1 MWAPFATRKFKDE
14 LMFQDTWTDA
24 DQQAVEQL
32 AKKFGVDLAAEQ
44 VAGEHATFAQ
54 IEAAASRLGKAV
66 ARPVTQDLALQQTA
80 LLDQPQPC
88 PTCGKLCDVEVRQ
101 RKMTTGDG
109 PIELRETACQ
119 CSACSRDFFP
129 SACSLGTAS
138 TRL

>member
-1 MWAPFATRKFKDE
+1 
-14 LMFQDTWTDA
+14 MFQDTWTDE

-44 VAGEHATFAQ
+44 VAGENATFAQ

-66 ARPVTQDLALQQTA
+66 TRQVTQDLALQQTA

-101 RKMTTGDG
+101 RKMTTADG
-109 PIELRETACQ
+109 PIELRETACK

>member
-1 MWAPFATRKFKDE
+1 
-14 LMFQDTWTDA
+14 MFQDTWTDE

-44 VAGEHATFAQ
+44 VAGKNATFAQ
-54 IEAAASRLGKAV
+54 IEAAASKLGKALT
-66 ARPVTQDLALQQTA
+66 RQVTQDLALQQTE

-101 RKMTTGDG
+101 RKVTTADG
-109 PIELRETACQ
+109 PIELRETACT
-119 CSACSRDFFP
+119 CLACSRDFFP